1 MRSGFC
7 EILTVVFFG
16 HSPTSRSSSGHRV
29 IAGPICEEPFIGTRL
44 PRSEHDDAEAA
55 NIGRLICRSASS
67 LDAYLAF
74 ADAEAVGLLREH
86 SAAVHRVAD
95 CSAPSFPSRS
105 ERA

>member
-55 NIGRLICRSASS
+55 NIGRLICRSAPIAAAAFDLFSDRQMQRFAS
-67 LDAYLAF
+67 IGEQALMKRVPYQRVLERKLA
-74 ADAEAVGLLREH
+74 
-86 SAAVHRVAD
+86 
-95 CSAPSFPSRS
+95 
-105 ERA
+105 